1 MGTRSATIGLSG
13 PDQIEAWL
21 PGWLWPVVRAV
32 RRDAGW
38 LVLVDPAVSVTAGAP
53 EADRSGL
60 DVASAHEAHIW
71 VELLAALYVNA
82 EAK

>member
-1 MGTRSATIGLSG
+1 M
-13 PDQIEAWL
+13 
-21 PGWLWPVVRAV
+21 